1 MPAPEIDAAP
11 VAEEFGAL
19 ARLGRLYAERLTQ
32 CHLLLLRLAADE
44 FFEARPVTGAVR
56 LAARRLLV
64 EHGILTEEKA

>member
-32 CHLLLLRLAADE
+32 GHLLLLRLAADE
-44 FFEARPVTGAVR
+44 FFEARPSPGPSASPP
-56 LAARRLLV
+56 AACSSS
-64 EHGILTEEKA
+64 TAF